1 MDVIAALTPSVGVGL
16 LFWFVMRA
24 VLGADR
30 RERAAM
36 AELDREDAERARA
49 DAARTPGNKGP
60 EALS

>member
-1 MDVIAALTPSVGVGL
+1 MIAALLPSVGVGL

-36 AELDREDAERARA
+36 AELDRQDAELAAERARRE
-49 DAARTPGNKGP
+49 AAAPPAQER
-60 EALS
+60 SS

>member
-1 MDVIAALTPSVGVGL
+1 MIAALTPPIGVGL

-36 AELDREDAERARA
+36 AELDRR
-49 DAARTPGNKGP
+49 DAALADRSAP
-60 EALS
+60 ESDS